1 MLMLIKEHMECNAH
15 QPPNEGSRCKADEA
29 MEIRCFYRSALHP
42 PSLSPFVK
50 ANAYADIKIKLK
62 ALIYVCITVYV

>member
-1 MLMLIKEHMECNAH
+1 MHTNH
-15 QPPNEGSRCKADEA
+15 QMRAVDASYGNPLLLQVCVA
-29 MEIRCFYRSALHP
+29 P
-42 PSLSPFVK
+42 PSLPPFVK

>member
-1 MLMLIKEHMECNAH
+1 MHTNH
-15 QPPNEGSRCKADEA
+15 QMRAVDARQMKLWK
-29 MEIRCFYRSALHP
+29 SAASTGLLCTP